1 MNIIKEM
8 FNVNTITNK
17 GSEIPPVIVDSNERT
32 MLPIR
37 FVAEALGAKVEWNE
51 KNKQVTITKQ

>member
-1 MNIIKEM
+1 M
-8 FNVNTITNK
+8 NTITNK